1 MNNFLMVIHVNPV
14 INNFN
19 NNFNTRSNDDD
30 DIENFFHGNIP
41 AVADPNMNIDNCISI
56 LGNFEPNKFMN
67 AFIKKIQKIDNDY
80 NFIVAS
86 TEELKFRFK
95 ILNDDEENNIRL
107 EMTITLYQSN
117 NGHILQFVRNEGTI
131 NDFNHYVQM
140 FSGFAKDLLE

>member
-1 MNNFLMVIHVNPV
+1 MNNFLMVIHVNPG
-14 INNFN
+14 INNLIARV
-19 NNFNTRSNDDD
+19 TDDL
-30 DIENFFHGNIP
+30 EFFFHNNIP
-41 AVADPNMNIDNCISI
+41 TVADANMSTDNCISI
-56 LGNFEPNKFMN
+56 LGNFDPNKFMN
-67 AFIKKIQKIDNDY
+67 AFIEKIKKIDNDDNY
-80 NFIVAS
+80 IVAS
-86 TEELKFRFK
+86 EKELKFRFK

>member
-1 MNNFLMVIHVNPV
+1 MNNFLMVIHVNPG
-14 INNFN
+14 INNLIARV
-19 NNFNTRSNDDD
+19 TDDL
-30 DIENFFHGNIP
+30 EFFFHNNILT
-41 AVADPNMNIDNCISI
+41 VADPNMSTDNCISI

>member
-1 MNNFLMVIHVNPV
+1 MNNFLMVIHVNPG
-14 INNFN
+14 I
-19 NNFNTRSNDDD
+19 NNFNTRGIDDSEL
-30 DIENFFHGNIP
+30 IFHNNIP
-41 AVADPNMNIDNCISI
+41 TVADPNMSTDNCISI

-80 NFIVAS
+80 NFIIAS

-117 NGHILQFVRNEGTI
+117 NGHILQFVRNEGTT

>member
-1 MNNFLMVIHVNPV
+1 MNNFLMVIHVNPG
-14 INNFN
+14 I
-19 NNFNTRSNDDD
+19 NNFNTRGINDLEL
-30 DIENFFHGNIP
+30 IFHNNIP
-41 AVADPNMNIDNCISI
+41 TVTDPNMSTDNCISI
-56 LGNFEPNKFMN
+56 LGNFDPNRFMN

-80 NFIVAS
+80 NYIVAS
-86 TEELKFRFK
+86 EKELKFRFK

-140 FSGFAKDLLE
+140 FSGFARDLLE